1 MAPPQRSSN
10 NRKGSPST
18 WSAGCRTQEVHL
30 LPQLGALLHLQD
42 LPLLRVHPH
51 PQVCPLQ
58 GYLGQVMEQ
67 GQPHPLH
74 PHSLQHR
81 APVVGVP
88 GPQAW
93 LLPLL
98 EPNSG
103 K

>member
-1 MAPPQRSSN
+1 M
-10 NRKGSPST
+10 
-18 WSAGCRTQEVHL
+18 CLLQEVHL
-30 LPQLGALLHLQD
+30 LPQREVHLHLQD
-42 LPLLRVHPH
+42 LPLLRVPLHPRAFPH
-51 PQVCPLQ
+51 Q
-58 GYLGQVMEQ
+58 GYLRQVMEQ
-67 GQPHPLH
+67 GEPRPLH

>member
-1 MAPPQRSSN
+1 M
-10 NRKGSPST
+10 
-18 WSAGCRTQEVHL
+18 QEAHL
-30 LPQLGALLHLQD
+30 LPQRGAHLHLQD
-42 LPLLRVHPH
+42 LPLLRVPPH
-51 PQVCPLQ
+51 PQVCPPQ

-67 GQPHPLH
+67 VQPHPLH

-93 LLPLL
+93 PLPLL